1 MSDLLGGVA
10 GSKLNSE
17 FAGELLQWI
26 GKTLYTGLYAS
37 TEESLQGLFDS
48 LNGAL
53 SSASRQITKGPKLWN
68 DSAYSTVQ
76 GIAENVCIP
85 IAAVFITV
93 VFCWELIHLVQES
106 NSMHNIPPERL
117 MIVLLKFALCLVVC
131 AYSFKI
137 VMSFCDLGIWASA
150 KLGGHTSTSLWN
162 FQLTLEDMG
171 IDPTPEK
178 ITFSAV
184 MELAGY
190 KVMLAIGT
198 VGIWICGA
206 IVYVRVMLWFIEL
219 LLYASPAPIPY
230 STWMNKEWSQMGMNY
245 TRKMLALSFEGF
257 FMLLLFAVYGGVLEG
272 LQTGDFKQ
280 NLVMIIGCGFG
291 LAVMM
296 FKVGN
301 ISASIFNAH

>member
-1 MSDLLGGVA
+1 MSYLPGGVA

-53 SSASRQITKGPKLWN
+53 SSASREITKGPKLWN

-76 GIAENVCIP
+76 GVAENVCIP
-85 IAAVFITV
+85 IAGAFITIIL
-93 VFCWELIHLVQES
+93 CWELLHMVQDS
-106 NSMHNIPPERL
+106 NAMQNVKPDKL
-117 MIVLLKFALCLVVC
+117 MFTLMKFCLCLIVC
-131 AYSFKI
+131 TYSFQI
-137 VMSFCDLGIWASA
+137 VMAFCDLGMWAA
-150 KLGGHTSTSLWN
+150 QKLTQSSLSIDMSPTMN
-162 FQLTLEDMG
+162 DLKLFAELEEYTLNDVL
-171 IDPTPEK
+171 K
-178 ITFSAV
+178 I
-184 MELAGY
+184 AGY
-190 KVMLAIGT
+190 KLVLVLARF
-198 VGIWICGA
+198 GIWICSLL
-206 IVYVRVMLWFIEL
+206 VYIRIMLWCVEYLI
-219 LLYASPAPIPY
+219 YASVAPIPY
-230 STWMNKEWSQMGMNY
+230 SAWINREWSQVGMNY

-257 FMLLLFAVYGGVLEG
+257 FILLLYAIYGGVLGG
-272 LQTGDFKQ
+272 LQLGDFTQ
-280 NLVMIIGCGFG
+280 SLVMVIGCGFG

>member
-106 NSMHNIPPERL
+106 NNMNMVKPERL
-117 MIVLLKFALCLVVC
+117 LIVLLKFGLCLFVC
-131 AYSFKI
+131 AYSFKL
-137 VMSFCDLGIWASA
+137 VMGICDLGMWAGRH
-150 KLGGHTSTSLWN
+150 LDLQPVGVH
-162 FQLTLEDMG
+162 
-171 IDPTPEK
+171 PYY
-178 ITFSAV
+178 AV
-184 MELAGY
+184 VCGVPDLCKCCTDSVFNMDEQGVEPGRNELYSQDAG
-190 KVMLAIGT
+190 A
-198 VGIWICGA
+198 
-206 IVYVRVMLWFIEL
+206 
-219 LLYASPAPIPY
+219 
-230 STWMNKEWSQMGMNY
+230 
-245 TRKMLALSFEGF
+245 F
-257 FMLLLFAVYGGVLEG
+257 F
-272 LQTGDFKQ
+272 
-280 NLVMIIGCGFG
+280 
-291 LAVMM
+291 
-296 FKVGN
+296 
-301 ISASIFNAH
+301 

>member
-1 MSDLLGGVA
+1 MSVVTGIA
-10 GSKLNSE
+10 GDKLNSE

-26 GKTLYTGLYAS
+26 EKTLYTGLYAS
-37 TEESLQGLFDS
+37 TEESMQGLFDS

-106 NSMHNIPPERL
+106 NNMNMVKPERL
-117 MIVLLKFALCLVVC
+117 LIVLLKFGLCLFVC
-131 AYSFKI
+131 AYSFKL
-137 VMSFCDLGIWASA
+137 VMGICDLGMWAARHLRMETQSSLSIGMTPTMDD
-150 KLGGHTSTSLWN
+150 LGVRAELEEY
-162 FQLTLEDMG
+162 TLNDVL
-171 IDPTPEK
+171 K
-178 ITFSAV
+178 I
-184 MELAGY
+184 AGY
-190 KVMLAIGT
+190 KLVLVLARF
-198 VGIWICGA
+198 GIWICSLL
-206 IVYVRVMLWFIEL
+206 VYIRIMLWFVEYLI
-219 LLYASPAPIPY
+219 YASVAPIPY
-230 STWMNKEWSQMGMNY
+230 STWMSKEWSQVGMNY

-257 FMLLLFAVYGGVLEG
+257 FILLLYAIYGGVLGG
-272 LQTGDFKQ
+272 LQLGDFTQ
-280 NLVMIIGCGFG
+280 SLVMVIGCGFG